1 MQTLANAI
9 RASREKRQWT
19 QGELATR
26 LNVTQGTIS
35 FWENGVEVPALDH
48 QVQLIET
55 MPEIL
60 MALAAQE
67 LSLLDRV
74 QALEREKERK
84 IQSYL
89 DLQDQADALNERIY
103 QLCCTI
109 EILNRQIE
117 QAKEEE
123 ARKRA
128 AAAARVPVPRAA
140 GGNCAGSAAAMRNL
154 AKTFTS

>member
-9 RASREKRQWT
+9 RASREKREWT
-19 QGELATR
+19 QGELAAR

-60 MALAAQE
+60 TALAAQE

-74 QALEREKERK
+74 QALERVVFSGKCGCEGCNCSSE
-84 IQSYL
+84 
-89 DLQDQADALNERIY
+89 
-103 QLCCTI
+103 T
-109 EILNRQIE
+109 
-117 QAKEEE
+117 
-123 ARKRA
+123 
-128 AAAARVPVPRAA
+128 PVTPVSSAVRN
-140 GGNCAGSAAAMRNL
+140 GGG
-154 AKTFTS
+154 